1 MSSKKG
7 NKKDI
12 FQLLQSNKLS
22 DDEILAII
30 QNIKK
35 EKLYQDN
42 EIKNLLAK
50 HKSLRLDFFLCE
62 IEVISFIDDFFSRRR
77 NKINSSFSSPSDEL
91 FHAILGFEQLQRQ
104 HHGKPKFDAFEFQ
117 LETIFLDGENYASP
131 ADAAMAID
139 HFFSLFSVVLT
150 YLISGNNQFLESQI
164 DFEKMHIAYEHVQL
178 ASTWQ
183 IFFEK
188 RLFWEYG
195 CASISA
201 IDDQIVLDSTDDL
214 LVSAFRISLS
224 RLRAFRQSRSI
235 DKLNNDGI
243 VGDCAKLPIDE
254 FRSLDEKVSCHLTLL
269 QFYSAD
275 LSESFF
281 GVKLN
286 EWIRAYTVLKE
297 EAVRFIDSHPKIE
310 TPKDILCWRTKKF
323 FIDLFV
329 QAHIS
334 RNSSEIIL
342 RHFTLQKSAKDILD
356 NPLIPTGDD
365 FVFVPSVTAMIEPA
379 FSLESLLKNI
389 KAPNHDLAVIGPG
402 LERNIKKCLR
412 DVGIQA
418 EKVEHKKKFDCDV
431 AFILDSVLFLCE
443 CKGKYQ
449 ASDFKAYVDLE
460 NYLMGEAV
468 TQHIRTCEFFE
479 ANLHLVK
486 NKLNLPVNWS
496 PGQIVRL
503 IITSA
508 KLGRPLQN
516 KGIVILDENV
526 FHAYFTRYK
535 PRIMSLGGEKI
546 SEFHDDR
553 LMGAANAGSF
563 LDFITNP
570 SVMTFFNGFKEE
582 RGIEIEF
589 DNLKVLFRDVECYG
603 ESIMVEQIA
612 ENLQRFPFKAKKIS
626 NIGDFFA

>member
-1 MSSKKG
+1 M
-7 NKKDI
+7 
-12 FQLLQSNKLS
+12 
-22 DDEILAII
+22 
-30 QNIKK
+30 
-35 EKLYQDN
+35 
-42 EIKNLLAK
+42 
-50 HKSLRLDFFLCE
+50 CE
-62 IEVISFIDDFFSRRR
+62 IEVISFIDDFFSRKRH
-77 NKINSSFSSPSDEL
+77 KINSSFSSPSDEL
-91 FHAILGFEQLQRQ
+91 FHTLLGFEQLQRQ
-104 HHGKPKFDAFEFQ
+104 HHGKPNFDAFEFQ

-131 ADAAMAID
+131 ADAVMAID
-139 HFFSLFSVVLT
+139 HFLSLFSVVLT
-150 YLISGNNQFLESQI
+150 YLISGKNQFLESQL
-164 DFEKMHIAYEHVQL
+164 DFEKMRIAYEHVQL

-201 IDDQIVLDSTDDL
+201 TDDQIIFDSTDDL

-224 RLRAFRQSRSI
+224 RLRAFRQSHSI
-235 DKLNNDGI
+235 EKLSNDGI
-243 VGDCAKLPIDE
+243 VGDRAKLPIDE
-254 FRSLDEKVSCHLTLL
+254 FRSLDEKISCYLTSL

-275 LSESFF
+275 LSESLF

-286 EWIRAYTVLKE
+286 EWIRAYIVLRE
-297 EAVRFIDSHPKIE
+297 EAIRFIDNHPKIE
-310 TPKDILCWRTKKF
+310 TPKDMLCWRTKKF

-329 QAHIS
+329 QAQIS
-334 RNSSEIIL
+334 RSASEIIL

-356 NPLIPTGDD
+356 NPLIPTGED

-389 KAPNHDLAVIGPG
+389 KAPNHDLAIIGPG
-402 LERNIKKCLR
+402 LEKNIKKYLR
-412 DVGIQA
+412 DAGVQA
-418 EKVEHKKKFDCDV
+418 EKVEHKKKYDCDV

-496 PGQIVRL
+496 PGRIVRL

-516 KGIVILDENV
+516 KGILILDENF
-526 FHAYFTRYK
+526 FHAYFTRHK
-535 PRIMSLGGEKI
+535 PRIISLDGKTI
-546 SEFHDDR
+546 SEFHDER
-553 LMGAANAGSF
+553 LVGAVNAESF
-563 LDFITNP
+563 LNYITNP
-570 SVMTFFNGFKEE
+570 STMILFDDLKEQRE
-582 RGIEIEF
+582 IEIEF
-589 DNLKVLFRDVECYG
+589 DTLGILFRDIECYG
-603 ESIMVEQIA
+603 EAVMYEPIA
-612 ENLQRFPFKAKKIS
+612 ENLQRLPFKAKKIS
-626 NIGDFFA
+626 SIGDLFG